1 MRIFWKHGKV
11 AAILVFSLLGL
22 VMLAACGS
30 NPSTAGSSTSSAS
43 ATATACAQLRA
54 KATGI
59 GRAATGTLQSISG
72 TTLVISTQQGKSVTV
87 TYSSSTRFSQQSL
100 ISATALKEGTY
111 VMVAG
116 SNANNT
122 YTATRITVTNATSTG
137 GFPRLSGT
145 PGTGRF
151 SGSNPCF
158 SRRQFGTPGAGLP
171 GNSSS
176 SNFRGLIGTVSQVS
190 SVGLTLTDTTGA
202 SYSVA
207 ITPQTQIVQTSSATS
222 AALKTGIALTVT
234 GAPGNNGVV
243 NARAISIL
251 LKLPTGT
258 NPVSSS

>member
-1 MRIFWKHGKV
+1 MRIFWKHSKV

-43 ATATACAQLRA
+43 ATATACAQVRTRA
-54 KATGI
+54 GGTA
-59 GRAATGTLQSISG
+59 RAATGTLQSISG
-72 TTLVISTQQGKSVTV
+72 TTLVISTLQGKTVTV

-100 ISATALKEGTY
+100 IAATALKEGTY
-111 VMVAG
+111 VTVAG
-116 SNANNT
+116 ANTNNT
-122 YTATRITVTNATSTG
+122 YTATRITETNITTTS

-151 SGSNPCF
+151 SGNNPCF
-158 SRRQFGTPGAGLP
+158 SRRQFATPGAGQP
-171 GNSSS
+171 GSS

-190 SVGLTLTDTTGA
+190 STGLTLTDTTGA

-222 AALKTGIALTVT
+222 AALKTGIALSVT
-234 GAPGNNGVV
+234 GTPDSNGVV
-243 NARAISIL
+243 NARAITIL
-251 LKLPTGT
+251 LKLPTGN
-258 NPVSSS
+258 NPASSS